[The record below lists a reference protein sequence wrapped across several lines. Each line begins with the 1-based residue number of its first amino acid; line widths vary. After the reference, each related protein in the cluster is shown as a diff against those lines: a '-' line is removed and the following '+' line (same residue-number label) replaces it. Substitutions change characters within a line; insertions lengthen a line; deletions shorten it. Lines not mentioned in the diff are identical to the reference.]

1 MHLWRFKEMF
11 GIGWPEVIVISLVG
25 VAIFGAK
32 RIPEIGRSV
41 GQALRGFQDEV
52 KGNGESDASGKAD
65 SVKDK
70 AGDQV

>member
-1 MHLWRFKEMF
+1 MF

-52 KGNGESDASGKAD
+52 KGKSDDVKSQDVD
-65 SVKDK
+65 S
-70 AGDQV
+70 

>member
-1 MHLWRFKEMF
+1 MF

-41 GQALRGFQDEV
+41 GQALKGFKDEV
-52 KGNGESDASGKAD
+52 KNESESIVSKNIVSENED
-65 SVKDK
+65 
-70 AGDQV
+70 

>member
-1 MHLWRFKEMF
+1 MF

-32 RIPEIGRSV
+32 RIPDIGRSV

-52 KGNGESDASGKAD
+52 KSNERSDNQNQD
-65 SVKDK
+65 QDK
-70 AGDQV
+70 NS